1 MTPFAAEG
9 QQLVDHAQRQNVFA
23 VHRVTLRCDRSGLA
37 RIFIIHF
44 LAVEFQ
50 LAIADIPAA
59 VVAQGVVLALK
70 AVAVK
75 RVGIPILAIEPVAS
89 GDVLILGGRPGEFD
103 VAVAAG
109 EAFNTRRF
117 ARCVA
122 GSLLIVLGALRQAA
136 VGFHPQ
142 HAVNQ
147 RAAGKELTV
156 VRIAAIAVFLNGG
169 IRAEGA
175 RPLLTDFFGDD
186 INHAAEGVGTIEGRH
201 RPAHHFD
208 TLNGINRDPV
218 EVKIVVA
225 ENGVAR
231 VNAFAVNED
240 QRIAAAEAANAHPFA
255 VIPFVGEL
263 HARHFPQYILQVLYR
278 STLQIL
284 LGDNANTGGRI
295 FDALFSCRSGDDQ
308 RFFVN
313 VGERRKRQGYDGRA

>member
-1 MTPFAAEG
+1 M
-9 QQLVDHAQRQNVFA
+9 
-23 VHRVTLRCDRSGLA
+23 
-37 RIFIIHF
+37 
-44 LAVEFQ
+44 
-50 LAIADIPAA
+50 
-59 VVAQGVVLALK
+59 AQGVVLALK

-117 ARCVA
+117 ASCVA
-122 GSLLIVLGALRQAA
+122 GSLLIVLGALCQAA

-186 INHAAEGVGTIEGRH
+186 IDHAAEGVGTIEGRH